1 MMFKK
6 GDVVKLQ
13 AVIPQGPIVAF
24 RMSEEGEIS
33 CLVEWVDA
41 EGFAQQ
47 RWFPQEQLT
56 AAGA

>member
-1 MMFKK
+1 MIFKK

-41 EGFAQQ
+41 EGVTQQ
-47 RWFPQEQLT
+47 RWFSQEQLT
-56 AAGA
+56 TAEA